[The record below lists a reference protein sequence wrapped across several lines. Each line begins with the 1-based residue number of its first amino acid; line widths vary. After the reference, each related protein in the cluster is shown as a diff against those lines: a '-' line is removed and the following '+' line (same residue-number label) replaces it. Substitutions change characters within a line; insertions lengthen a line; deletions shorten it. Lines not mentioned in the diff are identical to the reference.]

1 MDTKAPTI
9 AKVQRIIERQRWHSN
24 CPSAEAIMTKWV
36 PPHKEEVES
45 SATLMKLVR
54 TQKWKYL
61 AVVEPSPKAGVGKGV
76 VTTKTFPKNGII
88 CDYHGDIITGAEG
101 RKRMAQKSDEMGYC
115 FFFKA
120 GAEDLCVD
128 ATENSCPCHPDMD
141 TFGRLINHSKKKPN
155 SPSTK
160 IWTREGRV
168 WDFNEICQWCP
179 HVASRRALLRELRT
193 RGFLI
198 QNDTADSGTTEADD
212 PSTSAAE
219 LPASPLASS
228 SSPTEA
234 PPSEDQPHSA
244 LETDPS
250 WQRPTPQFTT
260 RLRARMQQKNLYAK
274 FSTDNPLLQEFKQ
287 HLSAVL
293 QIPNYQQEV
302 DNVSRVLRYIQP
314 TGEDINLDFLD
325 NTTVL
330 GEYFEQLKKVGQ
342 SPATRINYIKSL
354 IQFIKFLKLSRGAT
368 DLSIVQKC
376 QHYQEFLTVLRKPI
390 SKSHSK
396 DLCDKRHG
404 YLLGPKTSVH
414 KLRAVLR
421 EAKNDTLGI
430 FGRFLSGEDVTEEEK
445 TPVPLLLRGHPDLW
459 PPSAAW
465 SCRGAD
471 GGVTE
476 WVQRQTINRRV
487 VVAVKSH
494 KTANSQVAPFAL
506 TEEEAALI
514 NQYYLSIRSDH
525 VWDDSDS
532 SDSERFFLAKNG
544 KPINSA
550 TNDVR
555 RLHEVYKC
563 PNVTSQEIRRAAEM
577 ECSNLLTD
585 EQKNG
590 LAYYLASTATQA
602 HYRMRHPV
610 NTANL
615 VELVTGGRSSQKRP
629 HPVSEA
635 ENFCSFQ
642 QSFPVTLDGKPPN
655 KLARSGAGFGEDRAL
670 YDRWRAQQFK
680 MRETR
685 LLAQWTRRPPT
696 IAKVQRIIERQR
708 WHSNCPSAEAI
719 MTKWV
724 PPHKEEVESSATLMK
739 LVRTQKWKYLAVVEP
754 SPKAGVGKGV
764 VTTKTFPKNAIICDY
779 HGTSSQAQKGGNGWP
794 RRATRWA
801 TAFSSRPG

>member
-1 MDTKAPTI
+1 MFELN
-9 AKVQRIIERQRWHSN
+9 V
-24 CPSAEAIMTKWV
+24 
-36 PPHKEEVES
+36 
-45 SATLMKLVR
+45 
-54 TQKWKYL
+54 YL
-61 AVVEPSPKAGVGKGV
+61 L
-76 VTTKTFPKNGII
+76 
-88 CDYHGDIITGAEG
+88 Y
-101 RKRMAQKSDEMGYC
+101 
-115 FFFKA
+115 
-120 GAEDLCVD
+120 
-128 ATENSCPCHPDMD
+128 
-141 TFGRLINHSKKKPN
+141 
-155 SPSTK
+155 
-160 IWTREGRV
+160 
-168 WDFNEICQWCP
+168 
-179 HVASRRALLRELRT
+179 
-193 RGFLI
+193 
-198 QNDTADSGTTEADD
+198 
-212 PSTSAAE
+212 
-219 LPASPLASS
+219 
-228 SSPTEA
+228 
-234 PPSEDQPHSA
+234 
-244 LETDPS
+244 
-250 WQRPTPQFTT
+250 RPTPQFTT

-274 FSTDNPLLQEFKQ
+274 FSTDNSLLQEFKQ

-421 EAKNDTLGI
+421 EAKNDILGI

-445 TPVPLLLRGHPDLW
+445 TRYRYYCEAILIFGHLQLP
-459 PPSAAW
+459 
-465 SCRGAD
+465 GAVE
-471 GGVTE
+471 GLTVTE

-615 VELVTGGRSSQKRP
+615 VELVTGGNSDESDADRSSQKRP

-680 MRETR
+680 MRETH
-685 LLAQWTRRPPT
+685 LL
-696 IAKVQRIIERQR
+696 
-708 WHSNCPSAEAI
+708 
-719 MTKWV
+719 
-724 PPHKEEVESSATLMK
+724 
-739 LVRTQKWKYLAVVEP
+739 
-754 SPKAGVGKGV
+754 GK
-764 VTTKTFPKNAIICDY
+764 
-779 HGTSSQAQKGGNGWP
+779 
-794 RRATRWA
+794 
-801 TAFSSRPG
+801 